1 MIIKGGGAGNTCL
14 APCLDNTSTVIS
26 VKHCLA
32 RHEERARHAALAGK
46 LQVQSLAPDRLL
58 HILRYEGVESLDK
71 LGRCIVPHLSD
82 FNVSETVHQNG
93 GETTDVS
100 GQQGSQIQVLVV
112 CVVVKQIPVGREN
125 T

>member
-1 MIIKGGGAGNTCL
+1 M
-14 APCLDNTSTVIS
+14 
-26 VKHCLA
+26 
-32 RHEERARHAALAGK
+32 
-46 LQVQSLAPDRLL
+46 QSLAPDRL
-58 HILRYEGVESLDK
+58 HILRYQGVESLDK

-112 CVVVKQIPVGREN
+112 CVVVKQIPVGRKHLISWFSIV
-125 T
+125 TRVL